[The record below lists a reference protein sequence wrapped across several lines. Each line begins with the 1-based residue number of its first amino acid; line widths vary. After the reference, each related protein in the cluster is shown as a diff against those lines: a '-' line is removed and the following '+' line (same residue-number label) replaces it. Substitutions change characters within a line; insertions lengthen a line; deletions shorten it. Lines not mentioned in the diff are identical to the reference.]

1 MTPAIVFILLS
12 GPAQLFGQGGV
23 FSPPAPVVQV
33 AQQGQKEQAK
43 NLHGPYL
50 WTWAQGL
57 DPLLDEAHRAQL
69 QELRQKKITLT
80 SIGMACATLGGI
92 TAVSSLFITPN
103 FVNVLHPDPGGLTLP
118 IVLASGGI
126 VLAIA
131 AAPLF
136 YLSPGDQELAQ
147 VIADNNKAVDDESNK
162 LVLLKSL
169 STVLVPTQSQQVIF
183 DSNYR

>member
-1 MTPAIVFILLS
+1 MTPAIAFILLS

-33 AQQGQKEQAK
+33 ARQGQQDQAK
-43 NLHGPYL
+43 DLHGPYL

-57 DPLLDEAHRAQL
+57 DPLLDEAHRAEL
-69 QELRQKKITLT
+69 VELRKKKITLT
-80 SIGMACATLGGI
+80 SIGMACASLGGI
-92 TAVSSLFITPN
+92 TAMSSLFMTPN
-103 FVNVLHPDPGGLTLP
+103 FVNVLHPNPGGLTLP

-131 AAPLF
+131 AVPLF
-136 YLSPGDQELAQ
+136 YLSPGDQELSQ
-147 VIADNNKAVDDESNK
+147 VIAANNDGLDDDSKK

-169 STVLVPTQSQQVIF
+169 STVLVPTQSQQVI
-183 DSNYR
+183 YK